1 MTPDG
6 FCISLPDWVA
16 DALPSEHYHLPELD
30 QRMALVLRLAQRNIE
45 EHTGGPFAAAV
56 FDSGHRLISVGLNL
70 VEHSGCSIAHA
81 EMIAISL
88 AQKAHGTYHLTKE
101 HELIVSAEP
110 CAMCAGALPWSGVG
124 RLVTAA
130 ADHDIRAIGFD
141 EGDKPG
147 NWRLPLQA
155 RGIHVTSE
163 FMREEAIGILNSYQ
177 AMGGNIYN
185 GDN

>member
-6 FCISLPDWVA
+6 FCISLPGWVA
-16 DALPSEHYHLPELD
+16 EALPTGREPLPRLD
-30 QRMALVLRLAQRNIE
+30 QRMSLVLRLAQRNIE

-81 EMIAISL
+81 EMVAISL
-88 AQKAHGTYHLTKE
+88 AQKVLGTYHLAKD
-101 HELIVSAEP
+101 HELVVSAEP
-110 CAMCAGALPWSGVG
+110 CAMCAGALPWSGIG

-130 ADHDIRAIGFD
+130 TDQDIRAIGFD
-141 EGDKPG
+141 EGDKPSD
-147 NWRLPLQA
+147 WQLPLQA

-163 FMREEAIGILNSYQ
+163 LMRKEAIGILKSYQ
-177 AMGGNIYN
+177 AMDGKIYSGTN
-185 GDN
+185 